1 MRVSDWPASAARYA
15 IAPEARPVVR
25 IDDGLELRA
34 AIDPADPLLEV
45 FFAGYDQ
52 AFVLPSEK
60 EEIDGFRDCLA
71 LNLPPA
77 YQPLAARHGPFR
89 EFVAVAV
96 DTTDAAETVV
106 GGANL
111 FCYPLCMA
119 TGVDLLA
126 MNLNYI
132 FVPPTQRRRG
142 YFGRILRACEALARR
157 AFVAS
162 DGAPDTAGLPLAMFL
177 ELNDPLR
184 LDADDYARDTA
195 HAGLDQLQRIAI
207 WVRAGTRIINFP
219 YVQPPLSA
227 TQAADRNLLLAVRGI
242 DARQL
247 SACLLREHLSRFFA
261 ISVLKGGDPA
271 GNPEAH
277 AQLRRLDELCG
288 AGSGIPL
295 LDARALIADQIG
307 AAPSGVPLES
317 DNLRDA
323 LRRHASP

>member
-1 MRVSDWPASAARYA
+1 MTRYVL
-15 IAPEARPVVR
+15 APEARPVVR
-25 IDDGLELRA
+25 LEDGLELRA

-89 EFVAVAV
+89 EYVAVAV
-96 DTTDAAETVV
+96 DTTEATETVV

-111 FCYPLCMA
+111 FCYPLRMA
-119 TGVDLLA
+119 NGEDLLA
-126 MNLNYI
+126 MHLNYI

-142 YFGRILRACEALARR
+142 YFRRILRACEALARQ
-157 AFVAS
+157 AFVAR
-162 DGAPDTAGLPLAMFL
+162 DGAPATATLPLVMFL

-207 WVRAGTRIINFP
+207 WVRAGTRIVDFP

-247 SACLLREHLSRFFA
+247 SACLLREHLNRFFA

-271 GNPEAH
+271 RNPDAR
-277 AQLRRLDELCG
+277 AQLRQLDERCG
-288 AGSGIPL
+288 AGSGIDL
-295 LDARALIADQIG
+295 LDPRAFLADQ
-307 AAPSGVPLES
+307 AATATASNVLLAS